1 MARSSDRLTENAPG
15 DYFVDASC
23 IDCGTCR
30 VIAPETYGR
39 FDAAGQTIVF
49 RQPATAEQRHRAAM
63 ALVACPTASIGT
75 ARKEDV
81 GPAAASFPE
90 PIAGDVHYCGYA
102 AESSFGAASYLI
114 VRPAGNVLIDSPRAA
129 RPLLDRIAALGGVRT
144 LILTHKDDVADH
156 EALHHTFGCE
166 RVIHEEDVGAG
177 TASVERKLRGR
188 EPVRLDADLTVIPV
202 PGHTRGSV
210 ALLYK
215 DEFLFSGDH
224 VWYEGLLQRLHAS
237 PSVCWYSWAEQT
249 RSMRLLSEYAF
260 EWVLPGH
267 GRRWHAPS
275 RPAMQDAVRRL
286 AERMAKRGSTP
297 DEGQVAPR

>member
-1 MARSSDRLTENAPG
+1 VARSSDRLTENAPG

-49 RQPATAEQRHRAAM
+49 QQPETAEGRHRAAM

-75 ARKEDV
+75 ERKADV
-81 GPAAASFPE
+81 AVAAAAFPE
-90 PIAGDVHYCGYA
+90 LVAGSVYYCGYA
-102 AESSFGAASYLI
+102 SESSFGAASYLI
-114 VRPAGNVLIDSPRAA
+114 VRPSGNVLIDSPRAA
-129 RPLLDRIAALGGVRT
+129 RPLLERIAALGGVRT
-144 LILTHKDDVADH
+144 MILTHKDDVADH
-156 EALHHTFGCE
+156 EILHRTFGCE
-166 RVIHEEDVGAG
+166 RVIHESDVDAG
-177 TASVERKLRGR
+177 TGAVERKLRGR
-188 EPVRLDADLTVIPV
+188 QPLRLDDELTVIPV
-202 PGHTRGSV
+202 PGHTQGSV
-210 ALLYK
+210 ALLYR

-237 PSVCWYSWAEQT
+237 PRVCWYSWPEQT
-249 RSMRLLSEYAF
+249 RSMELLAEYAF

-275 RPAMQDAVRRL
+275 REAMRAAVRRL
-286 AERMAKRGSTP
+286 AERMARRGAEQDVDASTL
-297 DEGQVAPR
+297 R